1 MDAMRLA
8 LALLVLA
15 TLSGCTVKYDLAGA
29 DWKKPNTML
38 PQTTQDEMDCVR
50 DAREAGWT
58 QDLIVGG
65 LVDIARWTIS
75 DQRRLS
81 SYRRCMVA
89 KGYQPS

>member
-1 MDAMRLA
+1 MRLVMA
-8 LALLVLA
+8 LMVLT
-15 TLSGCTVKYDLAGA
+15 TLTGCTVKYDLSGA
-29 DWKKPNTML
+29 DWKKANTML

-58 QDLIVGG
+58 PDLIVGG

-75 DQRRLS
+75 DQRRLG